1 MIWQSEIVFL
11 QMKIR
16 NLEMDKAIKSFYTQ
30 RNTREDTNLMDI
42 IKEEQPKTII

>member
-11 QMKIR
+11 QMTIR
-16 NLEMDKAIKSFYTQ
+16 NLEMDTTIKSFYTQ
-30 RNTREDTNLMDI
+30 RNTREDTILMDI